1 MAIHPQTS
9 PNRPRNRIRRLMRK
23 LRSKYRVVL
32 IDERTFEERFSVR
45 LNRLNVLLLAFAAF
59 TVHGTLVTVLI
70 VFTPL
75 KRYIPGYSDQETKR
89 NAYRS
94 TLMADSLEQRV
105 RDQGSYLTNLQR
117 VLRGE
122 VAADSANLFAP
133 TASEP
138 LPSDLQPGGMDSLLR
153 ERVAREEAYALV
165 EGGGGGE
172 ARDLA
177 GMILFPPLRGIVT
190 ARHDRAKGHYGVDVV
205 AKADAAVKACL
216 EGTVLSAAWTTD
228 GGHVLHIQH
237 RNDLVSVYKHNSVLL
252 RKAGDKVRAGEAI
265 AIVGDSGELSSG
277 PHLHFELW
285 QKGEPIDPQAY
296 MVFE

>member
-1 MAIHPQTS
+1 MAIPPQS
-9 PNRPRNRIRRLMRK
+9 AKAPPKGRLKRFMRK
-23 LRSKYRVVL
+23 LRSKYRLVL
-32 IDERTFEERFSVR
+32 IDDRTFEERFSVR
-45 LNRLNVLLLAFAAF
+45 LNRLNVLILAFLAF
-59 TVHGTLVTVLI
+59 TLHGLLVTALI

-94 TLMADSLEQRV
+94 TLLADSLEQRV
-105 RDQGSYLTNLQR
+105 RDQEHYLANLQR
-117 VLRGE
+117 VLNGQL
-122 VAADSANLFAP
+122 AADSANLFNPA
-133 TASEP
+133 ASEP
-138 LPSDLQPGGMDSLLR
+138 SAADLRPGGSDSLLR
-153 ERVAREEAYALV
+153 DRIAREEAYDV
-165 EGGGGGE
+165 VTGNGSEGT
-172 ARDLA
+172 RDLA
-177 GMILFPPLRGIVT
+177 GMILFPPLRGMIT

-216 EGTVLSAAWTTD
+216 EGTVLAAAWTTD
-228 GGHVLHIQH
+228 AGHVLYIQH

-252 RKAGDKVRAGEAI
+252 RKTGDKVRAGEAI

-296 MVFE
+296 IVFE